1 MRSVL
6 IGAALA
12 TAVGAPAFADE
23 LSTLDHVTTKGVMMK
38 VMGMDIDVSYTPDGK
53 MTAFGGQVT
62 GTWKRNGDTMCS
74 TNSMDPAEVCVT
86 YPAGKKPGDQF
97 ELVGPQGPF
106 TIIINK

>member
-6 IGAALA
+6 CLAAA
-12 TAVGAPAFADE
+12 AAICGPAFADE
-23 LSTLDHVTTKGVMMK
+23 PSTLDYVTTKGVVMK
-38 VMGMDIDVSYTPDGK
+38 VMGMDIDVAYTPDGK

-74 TNSMDPAEVCVT
+74 TNSMDPNEACVV
-86 YPAGKKPGDQF
+86 YPAGKKPGDVF